1 MWIVRSPSG
10 AHVVLREV
18 GTLVPQRQF
27 SILGC
32 VVTNL
37 IAPALSTVDLLVG
50 LGKFVKRNGGD
61 SMVDGTDKGGF

>member
-27 SILGC
+27 SIIGR
-32 VVTNL
+32 VVTIL
-37 IAPALSTVDLLVG
+37 IAPALSTVDLLVSF
-50 LGKFVKRNGGD
+50 GKVVKRNGPFWGY
-61 SMVDGTDKGGF
+61 SEFGV